1 MPKTIHV
8 EAMRGM
14 SRKQARLTN
23 NVAHI
28 LTRKHGMC
36 LDCAIKMAVAFV
48 WGQDRAD
55 NNPVHA
61 GPLCSSACGGA
72 LVEFFEETLGCQG
85 EEVTDPDELAMLN
98 GGVQ

>member
-14 SRKQARLTN
+14 TRKQARMTN

-28 LTRKHGMC
+28 LTGKHGMC
-36 LDCAIKMAVAFV
+36 LHCAIKMSVAFV
-48 WGQDRAD
+48 WGQDRPAS
-55 NNPVHA
+55 NPVHV

-72 LVEFFEETLGCQG
+72 LEEFFEETLGSKG

-98 GGVQ
+98 ESVQ